1 MAGLILREILRTPL
15 RQRKRAVLRLSPI
28 PFCTFRPCG
37 AASPMPLDLAF
48 FAAMFPAV
56 ILMGLSKGGFAGL
69 GLLSLPLMA
78 LVVSPVTAAAI
89 MLPLLIAQD
98 VVTVWSY
105 RREFDRRNLA
115 TLAPGAL
122 LGILAGYLL
131 AAKVSDAAVGLAVG
145 LISIGFAL
153 RRMLGDGKREPV
165 ATQAGWGAGGF
176 WGFLCGFTSMIAH
189 AGGPPF
195 QIYVMPQ
202 KLPPAVFV
210 GTGAIFFAAMNLVK
224 LIPYIALGQFSL
236 QNLTASAALLPVAV
250 AATFAGVWL
259 VRRVPAERFY
269 GIIYWLLLL
278 VGCKLVFDGLK
289 GLHLFG

>member
-1 MAGLILREILRTPL
+1 
-15 RQRKRAVLRLSPI
+15 
-28 PFCTFRPCG
+28 
-37 AASPMPLDLAF
+37 MPLDLAF
-48 FAAMFPAV
+48 FAAMIPAV

-153 RRMLGDGKREPV
+153 RRMLGDGKGEPV
-165 ATQAGWGAGGF
+165 ATRARWGAGGF
-176 WGFLCGFTSMIAH
+176 WGLLCGFTSMIAH

-210 GTGAIFFAAMNLVK
+210 GTSAIFFAAMNLVK

-236 QNLTASAALLPVAV
+236 QNLTASAALLPVAI

-278 VGCKLVFDGLK
+278 VGCKLIFDGLRD
-289 GLHLFG
+289 LHLLG

>member
-1 MAGLILREILRTPL
+1 M
-15 RQRKRAVLRLSPI
+15 S
-28 PFCTFRPCG
+28 
-37 AASPMPLDLAF
+37 LDIAF
-48 FAAMFPAV
+48 FAAMVPAV

-78 LVVSPVTAAAI
+78 LIVSPVQAAAI
-89 MLPLLIAQD
+89 MLPILIIQD
-98 VVTVWSY
+98 VVSVWSY
-105 RREFDRRNLA
+105 RRDFDRRNLA

-122 LGILAGYLL
+122 IGILVGYLL
-131 AAKVSDAAVGLAVG
+131 AAKVSDAAVVLAVG
-145 LISIGFAL
+145 LISVGFAL
-153 RRMLGDGKREPV
+153 RRMLSDGKKPAV
-165 ATQAGWGAGGF
+165 ATQATWSAGSV
-176 WGFLCGFTSMIAH
+176 WGFLCGFTSMVAH

-224 LIPYIALGQFSL
+224 LVPYIALGQLSA
-236 QNLTASAALLPVAV
+236 QNLAASAALLPVAV

-278 VGCKLVFDGLK
+278 VGLKLVLDGMR
-289 GLHLFG
+289 GLHVLG

>member
-1 MAGLILREILRTPL
+1 ML
-15 RQRKRAVLRLSPI
+15 
-28 PFCTFRPCG
+28 
-37 AASPMPLDLAF
+37 LDGAF
-48 FAAMFPAV
+48 FAAMVPAV
-56 ILMGLSKGGFAGL
+56 ILMGLSKGGFSGL

-105 RREFDRRNLA
+105 RREFDRRNLM

-122 LGILAGYLL
+122 IGILAGYLL

-145 LISIGFAL
+145 VISIGFAL
-153 RRMLGDGKREPV
+153 RRLLSGG
-165 ATQAGWGAGGF
+165 QAERRVRRASWSGGSL
-176 WGFLCGFTSMIAH
+176 WGFICGFTSMIAH

-210 GTGAIFFAAMNLVK
+210 GTGAIFFAAINWVK
-224 LIPYIALGQFSL
+224 VLPYLALGQFSP
-236 QNLTASAALLPVAV
+236 QNLLASAALLPVAIV
-250 AATFAGVWL
+250 ATFAGVWL

-278 VGCKLVFDGLK
+278 VGARLIWDGIR
-289 GLHLFG
+289 HLPIFS

>member
-1 MAGLILREILRTPL
+1 ML
-15 RQRKRAVLRLSPI
+15 
-28 PFCTFRPCG
+28 
-37 AASPMPLDLAF
+37 LDGAF
-48 FAAMFPAV
+48 FAAMVPAV
-56 ILMGLSKGGFAGL
+56 ILMGLSKGGFSGL

-105 RREFDRRNLA
+105 RREFDRRNLM

-122 LGILAGYLL
+122 IGILAGYLL

-145 LISIGFAL
+145 VISIGFAL
-153 RRMLGDGKREPV
+153 RRLLSGG
-165 ATQAGWGAGGF
+165 QAERRVRRASWSGGSL
-176 WGFLCGFTSMIAH
+176 WGFICGFTSMIAH

-210 GTGAIFFAAMNLVK
+210 GTGAIFFAAINWVK
-224 LIPYIALGQFSL
+224 VLPYLALGQFSP
-236 QNLTASAALLPVAV
+236 QNLFASAALLPVAI

-278 VGCKLVFDGLK
+278 VGARLIWDGIRHLPVFG
-289 GLHLFG
+289 

>member
-1 MAGLILREILRTPL
+1 ML
-15 RQRKRAVLRLSPI
+15 
-28 PFCTFRPCG
+28 
-37 AASPMPLDLAF
+37 LDGAF
-48 FAAMFPAV
+48 FAAMVPAV
-56 ILMGLSKGGFAGL
+56 ILMGLSKGGFSGL

-105 RREFDRRNLA
+105 RREFDRRNLM

-122 LGILAGYLL
+122 IGVLAGYLL

-145 LISIGFAL
+145 VISIGFAL
-153 RRMLGDGKREPV
+153 RRLLSGG
-165 ATQAGWGAGGF
+165 QAERRVRRASWSGGSL
-176 WGFLCGFTSMIAH
+176 WGFICGFTSMIAH

-210 GTGAIFFAAMNLVK
+210 GTGAIFFAAINWVK
-224 LIPYIALGQFSL
+224 VLPYLALGQFSP
-236 QNLTASAALLPVAV
+236 QNLLASAALLPVAI

-278 VGCKLVFDGLK
+278 VGARLIWDGIRHLPVFG
-289 GLHLFG
+289 

>member
-1 MAGLILREILRTPL
+1 
-15 RQRKRAVLRLSPI
+15 
-28 PFCTFRPCG
+28 
-37 AASPMPLDLAF
+37 MPLDFAF
-48 FAAMFPAV
+48 FAAMVPAV
-56 ILMGLSKGGFAGL
+56 ILMGLSKGGFSGL

-89 MLPLLIAQD
+89 MLPLLISQD

-122 LGILAGYLL
+122 LGVLAGYLL
-131 AAKVSDAAVGLAVG
+131 AAKVSDMMVGLAVG
-145 LISIGFAL
+145 VISVGFAL
-153 RRMLGDGKREPV
+153 RRLLSDGKGPPV
-165 ATQAGWGAGGF
+165 VKHASWGPGSV

-202 KLPPAVFV
+202 RLAPAVFV
-210 GTGAIFFAAMNLVK
+210 GTGAIFFAAMNLIKVG
-224 LIPYIALGQFSL
+224 PYLALGQFST
-236 QNLTASAALLPVAV
+236 QNLLASAALFPVAIV
-250 AATFAGVWL
+250 STVAGVWL

-269 GIIYWLLLL
+269 TIIYWLLLAIGL
-278 VGCKLVFDGLK
+278 KLIFDGLR

>member
-1 MAGLILREILRTPL
+1 ML
-15 RQRKRAVLRLSPI
+15 
-28 PFCTFRPCG
+28 
-37 AASPMPLDLAF
+37 LDGAF
-48 FAAMFPAV
+48 FAAMVPAV
-56 ILMGLSKGGFAGL
+56 ILMGLSKGGFSGL

-98 VVTVWSY
+98 VGTVWSY
-105 RREFDRRNLA
+105 RREIDRRNLM

-122 LGILAGYLL
+122 IGILAGYLL

-145 LISIGFAL
+145 VISIGFAL
-153 RRMLGDGKREPV
+153 RRLLSGG
-165 ATQAGWGAGGF
+165 QAERRVRRASWSGGSL
-176 WGFLCGFTSMIAH
+176 WGFICGFTSMIAH

-210 GTGAIFFAAMNLVK
+210 GTGAIFFAAINWVK
-224 LIPYIALGQFSL
+224 VLPYLALGQFSP
-236 QNLTASAALLPVAV
+236 QNLLASAALLPVAIV
-250 AATFAGVWL
+250 ATFAGVWL

-278 VGCKLVFDGLK
+278 VGARLIWDGIR
-289 GLHLFG
+289 HLPIFS

>member
-1 MAGLILREILRTPL
+1 M
-15 RQRKRAVLRLSPI
+15 S
-28 PFCTFRPCG
+28 
-37 AASPMPLDLAF
+37 LDLAF
-48 FAAMFPAV
+48 FAAMVPAV

-69 GLLSLPLMA
+69 SLLALPLMA

-98 VVTVWSY
+98 VVSVWSY
-105 RREFDRRNLA
+105 RRDFDRRNLA
-115 TLAPGAL
+115 TLAPGTL

-131 AAKVSDAAVGLAVG
+131 AAKVSDATVGLAVG
-145 LISIGFAL
+145 VISIGFAL
-153 RRMLGDGKREPV
+153 RRLLSGGTEAPV
-165 ATQAGWGAGGF
+165 AKRAGWRGGTVWGAI
-176 WGFLCGFTSMIAH
+176 CGFTSMIAH

-210 GTGAIFFAAMNLVK
+210 GTGALFFAAMNWVK
-224 LIPYIALGQFSL
+224 VIPYLALGQFSP
-236 QNLTASAALLPVAV
+236 QNLLASAALLPVAI

-278 VGCKLVFDGLK
+278 VGLKLVYDGLRNW
-289 GLHLFG
+289 HLFG

>member
-1 MAGLILREILRTPL
+1 M
-15 RQRKRAVLRLSPI
+15 S
-28 PFCTFRPCG
+28 F
-37 AASPMPLDLAF
+37 DLAF
-48 FAAMFPAV
+48 FAAMVPAV

-69 GLLSLPLMA
+69 GLLALPLMA

-89 MLPLLIAQD
+89 MLPLLISQD

-115 TLAPGAL
+115 TLAPGAF
-122 LGILAGYLL
+122 LGVLAGYLL

-145 LISIGFAL
+145 VISIGFAL
-153 RRMLGDGKREPV
+153 RNLLGGGKRAGA
-165 ATQAGWGAGGF
+165 ATHASWGAGGF
-176 WGFLCGFTSMIAH
+176 WGLVCGFTSMIAH

-202 KLPPAVFV
+202 KLKPAIFV

-224 LIPYIALGQFSL
+224 VIPYLALGQFSP
-236 QNLTASAALLPVAV
+236 QNLGASAALLPVAV

-269 GIIYWLLLL
+269 RLIYWLLLL
-278 VGCKLVFDGLK
+278 VGTKLVFDGVR
-289 GLHLFG
+289 GLHLLG

>member
-1 MAGLILREILRTPL
+1 M
-15 RQRKRAVLRLSPI
+15 S
-28 PFCTFRPCG
+28 
-37 AASPMPLDLAF
+37 LDLAF
-48 FAAMFPAV
+48 FAAMVPAV

-69 GLLSLPLMA
+69 SLLSLPLMA

-98 VVTVWSY
+98 VVSVWSY
-105 RREFDRRNLA
+105 RRDFDRRNLM

-131 AAKVSDAAVGLAVG
+131 AAKVSDATVGLAVG

-153 RRMLGDGKREPV
+153 RRLLSGGKEPPV
-165 ATQAGWGAGGF
+165 AKRASWGAGSL
-176 WGFLCGFTSMIAH
+176 WGAICGFTSMIAH

-224 LIPYIALGQFSL
+224 VIPYIALGQFST
-236 QNLTASAALLPVAV
+236 QNLLASLALLPVAV

-278 VGCKLVFDGLK
+278 VGLKLVFDGLRAW
-289 GLHLFG
+289 HLFG